1 MKFLKCVIIR
11 TFGKLCTLDKG
22 LRKNSFETKLRKKK
36 TVQEIF
42 GFLENSPPKCNLFVI
57 GEFPRTV
64 FFLRWLY
71 FRAVAGSYFV
81 PAVAEKIPFQIQM
94 KNVISQRTD
103 TISLGKHCGEPGIRA
118 LFIVKRQTL
127 LYKTLQRYL
136 VRKRIHIPEKVV
148 SPY

>member
-1 MKFLKCVIIR
+1 M
-11 TFGKLCTLDKG
+11 
-22 LRKNSFETKLRKKK
+22 
-36 TVQEIF
+36 
-42 GFLENSPPKCNLFVI
+42 I

-148 SPY
+148 SPTNQTFTASRREKVDENISLYTPIETLIYKRKSEEFGKFFNDPPNLSLTKL